1 MTMSVS
7 SPVTG
12 LAQSGLTSPTYTLTV
27 DTPPNNGNVVK
38 QWAVTALGGTQT
50 NVLTHSGACPFTI
63 SAIRPATYRGLA
75 PVGSNGLLRAIP
87 RNTMKLVVRKGVTPL
102 AGQSPAI
109 LNASLVID
117 VPAGSPDADSNSVA
131 AAISLLGGAIS
142 QLAAGI
148 GDTAKTNIF

>member
-12 LAQSGLTSPTYTLTV
+12 LAQTGLTSPTYTLTV
-27 DTPPNNGNVVK
+27 DTPPSNGNVVK

-75 PVGSNGLLRAIP
+75 PVGSNGLLRAVP

-109 LNASLVID
+109 LNVSLVID
-117 VPAGSPDADSNSVA
+117 VPAGSPDADANSVA
-131 AAISLLGGAIS
+131 AAISLLGGAVS